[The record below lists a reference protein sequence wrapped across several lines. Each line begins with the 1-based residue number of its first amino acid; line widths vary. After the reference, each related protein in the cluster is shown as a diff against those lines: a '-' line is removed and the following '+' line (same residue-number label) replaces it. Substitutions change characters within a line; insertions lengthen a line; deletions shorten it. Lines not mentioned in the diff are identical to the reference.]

1 MSNQSLFINTNLTVT
16 SLSRLGVVDNLAIEN
31 TIGEA
36 KGTRGKYRKYTNENR
51 FKIGK
56 FASQNGVTACV
67 RRCNWL
73 SKAKR
78 EHSASFQETIWAR
91 TKNVYMKWKRNLQG
105 FNSWEK
111 R

>member
-16 SLSRLGVVDNLAIEN
+16 SLSRLGAVDNLAIEN
-31 TIGEA
+31 TIGET

-67 RRCNWL
+67 RRFKTDFPRLNE
-73 SKAKR
+73 STVRAFKR
-78 EHSASFQETIWAR
+78 QYEQELKTSI
-91 TKNVYMKWKRNLQG
+91 
-105 FNSWEK
+105 
-111 R
+111 